1 MTKIVLNVQGLMCP
15 RCEARVNEA
24 VGSVPSVCQVTAS
37 HKKGT
42 VEAICEDCVRAE
54 AVKAAIEEAGY
65 AVTGVTAKKK
75 GLLGLWL

>member
-24 VGSVPSVCQVTAS
+24 VGKVPSVREVTAS

-42 VEAICEDCVRAE
+42 AEAICEDAVSAE
-54 AVKAAIEEAGY
+54 AVKDAIQAAGY
-65 AVTGVTAKKK
+65 AVTGVTTKKK
-75 GLLGLWL
+75 GLFGLWL